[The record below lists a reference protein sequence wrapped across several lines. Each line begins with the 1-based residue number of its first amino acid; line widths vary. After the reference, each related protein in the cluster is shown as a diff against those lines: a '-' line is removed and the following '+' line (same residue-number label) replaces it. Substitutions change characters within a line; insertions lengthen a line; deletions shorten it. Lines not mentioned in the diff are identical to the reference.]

1 MTWQLALLFYA
12 VLLTGC
18 LLGGV
23 TIGASMGIVG
33 IVGITLVSGTTLWAS
48 LGDIVF
54 NTTTS
59 FTLVSVPLFVLMGEI
74 ILRSGLSKQFY
85 GGVSGMLSPVPAALA
100 HSNIVGCSIF
110 AALCGSSVATALTI
124 GTVALPEM
132 RKRGYAD
139 RLTLGT
145 LTGGGCLGIL
155 IPPSIPMVVYGSMT
169 NESVLDLFMAG
180 VIPGL
185 VLAALFMVY
194 IAISVARTP
203 SQAPAARPALSV
215 GHFFVS
221 FLNCLPVMG
230 LIVLLFASM
239 YWGFVTPTEAAAL
252 GSALALLLGFTLGEL
267 RAKSLWEALTNTM
280 VTTCIVMFI
289 TINAQFLSFAVV
301 QSGIGKGISS
311 AMAASGVGPF
321 AFFCLFYLLFLVLGM
336 FLDGLSLMLLT
347 VPILY
352 PAMIALGFNGIWIGV
367 IMIVLIELGALTP
380 PMGLNLFA
388 IQSITRETPLGQIA
402 LASMPYAI
410 IISLFSFLLY
420 FYPDLALYL
429 PRTARAP

>member
-1 MTWQLALLFYA
+1 MSWQLALFYYA
-12 VLLTGC
+12 VLLTFC

-33 IVGITLVSGTTLWAS
+33 IVGITLVAGTGLWAS

-59 FTLVSVPLFVLMGEI
+59 FTLVSVPLFVLMGEL

-85 GGVSGMLSPVPAALA
+85 AGVSGMLAPVPAALA
-100 HSNIVGCSIF
+100 HSNIIGCSIF

-132 RKRGYAD
+132 RARGYAD

-180 VIPGL
+180 VLPGL

-194 IAISVARTP
+194 VFVAVALNP
-203 SQAPAARPALSV
+203 SSAPKAGAALSASQ
-215 GHFFVS
+215 FFKS
-221 FLNCLPVMG
+221 FLNCIPVLG
-230 LIVLLFASM
+230 LIVMIFAGM

-252 GSALALLLGFTLGEL
+252 GSALALILGLTLGDL
-267 RAKSLWEALTNTM
+267 NGRSLWAALTNTM

-301 QSGIGKGISS
+301 QSGIGKGIAG
-311 AMAASGVGPF
+311 AMVASGVGLF
-321 AFFCLFYLLFLVLGM
+321 AFFCLFYLMFLVLGM

-352 PAMIALGFNGIWIGV
+352 PAMTAMGFNGVWIGI

-388 IQSITRETPLGQIA
+388 IQSISRETPLGEIA
-402 LASMPYAI
+402 RASMPYAV
-410 IISLFSFLLY
+410 IISVFSFVLY
-420 FYPDLALYL
+420 FIPDLVLYL
-429 PRTARAP
+429 PRTMRGT

>member
-1 MTWQLALLFYA
+1 MSWQLALLFYT
-12 VLLTGC
+12 VLLTFC

-23 TIGASMGIVG
+23 TIGASMGVVG
-33 IVGITLVSGTTLWAS
+33 IVGITLVAGTGLWVS

-59 FTLVSVPLFVLMGEI
+59 FTLVSVPLFVLMGEL

-85 GGVSGMLSPVPAALA
+85 AGISGMLAPVPAALA
-100 HSNIVGCSIF
+100 HSNIIGCSIF
-110 AALCGSSVATALTI
+110 SALCGSSVATALTI

-132 RKRGYAD
+132 RARGYAD

-155 IPPSIPMVVYGSMT
+155 IPPSIPMVVYGAMT
-169 NESVLDLFMAG
+169 NESVLELFMAG
-180 VIPGL
+180 VVPGL
-185 VLAALFMVY
+185 VLAGLFMVY
-194 IAISVARTP
+194 VSVAVFWKP
-203 SQAPAARPALSV
+203 GLAPRARASV
-215 GHFFVS
+215 SPLQFVVS

-230 LIVLLFASM
+230 LIVLIFASM
-239 YWGFVTPTEAAAL
+239 YWGFATPTEAAAL
-252 GSALALLLGFTLGEL
+252 GSALALALGMTLGDL
-267 RAKSLWEALTNTM
+267 KWRSLWAALTNTM
-280 VTTCIVMFI
+280 VTTAIVMFI

-301 QSGIGKGISS
+301 QSGIGKGIAT
-311 AMAASGVGPF
+311 AMVASGVGPF
-321 AFFCLFYLLFLVLGM
+321 AFFCLFYLMFLVLGM

-352 PAMIALGFNGIWIGV
+352 PAMTGMGFNGVWIG
-367 IMIVLIELGALTP
+367 IMMIVLIELGALTP

-410 IISLFSFLLY
+410 IISVFSFAFY
-420 FYPDLALYL
+420 FLPDLALYL
-429 PRTARAP
+429 PRTMRG